1 MNIVAR
7 DSSFLLDFLVSCF
20 LLYFLRYKKKDIKEI
35 DDASLFFFLG
45 LVNISPQLNEGIQRQ
60 VRADQELYIDEDRSC
75 VFLLR
80 TLKRNISFKKCIFI
94 PLAHQIAL
102 LEITVDEDHYKS

>member
-1 MNIVAR
+1 MP
-7 DSSFLLDFLVSCF
+7 
-20 LLYFLRYKKKDIKEI
+20 LRYKKKGIKEI

-80 TLKRNISFKKCIFI
+80 TLKRNISFKKCILI